1 MTTVFIGGSRRI
13 ARLDKDI
20 KFRADNIIRQRMRV
34 LIGDANGADKAMQQ
48 YFMNSKYDNIVVY
61 CMGEDCRNN
70 LGDWPVRHIVSG
82 RNGRD
87 FAYYAKKDL
96 EMAKEASYG
105 FMIWDGKSKGTLNNI
120 LNLLQQQKKVLVYF
134 SPDKV
139 CYALSSVND
148 MRQSFGKYSFINW
161 NKLEKELSP
170 YRRDVTEE
178 LCLNLF
184 SQQFPKQPSSRSAD
198 VPHTIVASVGW
209 LLSVG
214 MKM

>member
-13 ARLDKDI
+13 ARLDEDI
-20 KFRADNIIRQRMRV
+20 RFRADNIIRQKMRV

-48 YFMNSKYDNIVVY
+48 YFVNRRYTNVVVY
-61 CMGEDCRNN
+61 CMGEICRNN
-70 LGDWPVRHIVSG
+70 LGNWSVRHIESG

-87 FAYYAKKDL
+87 FAYYATKDL

-134 SPDKV
+134 SPDRT
-139 CYALSSVND
+139 CYALRSID
-148 MRQSFGKYSFINW
+148 DIRRSFGKYSFIDW
-161 NKLEKELSP
+161 NRLEKELSP
-170 YRRDVTEE
+170 YRGDVTEE
-178 LCLNLF
+178 LCVGLF
-184 SQQFPKQPSSRSAD
+184 SRQVPSQPSGRSVA
-198 VPHTIVASVGW
+198 VPHTVVASVDW

-214 MKM
+214 MKL